1 LFASTLCSCHNR
13 PYLGAPNA
21 TTIAPIGAASFLFS
35 ISTSKLE
42 KACKKIQRK
51 AGPSLPI
58 SSAFALQLKKIL
70 LGQYKKHPFYVY
82 KYMYK
87 KLLLVPVL
95 VFCFLTVSAQ
105 KRKFD
110 VQGKAGA
117 RGIMPENTVEGMLKA
132 LDLGVTT
139 LEMDAVITK
148 DKKVVLSQE
157 PYFNNEISLT
167 PKGKPISL
175 KDQKKYNIY
184 KMDYAEVKKFDVGS
198 KVHSRFPSQVKFKA
212 YKPLLSE
219 TIDAAEAYAKSHKI
233 AKPVYSIETKTIK
246 NGDNEFH
253 PEPAEFVEL
262 IMEVINDKNIAK
274 RVIIESFDMRT
285 LQYLH
290 EKYPK
295 IQTSLLI
302 DEKEP
307 FETYIEKLGFKP
319 TIYSPY
325 SVLVGKGLVDR
336 CHDMGVRI
344 IPWTVNSVKEVKYF
358 MSLGVDGIIT
368 DYPNIMGQIK

>member
-1 LFASTLCSCHNR
+1 MH
-13 PYLGAPNA
+13 
-21 TTIAPIGAASFLFS
+21 
-35 ISTSKLE
+35 
-42 KACKKIQRK
+42 
-51 AGPSLPI
+51 
-58 SSAFALQLKKIL
+58 
-70 LGQYKKHPFYVY
+70 
-82 KYMYK
+82 K
-87 KLLLVPVL
+87 KLLLL
-95 VFCFLTVSAQ
+95 STLILIFLNVSAQ
-105 KRKFD
+105 KKKFD

-117 RGIMPENTVEGMLKA
+117 RGIMPENTIEGMLKA

-139 LEMDAVITK
+139 LEMDAVISK
-148 DKKVVLSQE
+148 DKQVVLSQE
-157 PYFNNEISLT
+157 PYFNNEISLQ
-167 PKGKPISL
+167 PNGKAITL
-175 KDQKKYNIY
+175 KDQKNFNIY
-184 KMDYAEVKKFDVGS
+184 KMDYDEIKKFDVGS
-198 KVHSRFPSQVKFKA
+198 KVHSRFPGQMKFKA

-219 TIDAAEAYAKSHKI
+219 TIDAVEAYVKAHKM

-246 NGDNEFH
+246 KGDNEFH
-253 PEPAEFVEL
+253 PEPAEFVDL
-262 IMEVINDKNIAK
+262 IMSVINEKKLAK

-307 FETYIEKLGFKP
+307 FEDYIEKLGFKP

-336 CHDMGVRI
+336 CHEMGIKI
-344 IPWTVNSVKEVKYF
+344 IPWTVNTVKDVKYF

-368 DYPNIMGQIK
+368 DFPNIMGQLK

>member
-1 LFASTLCSCHNR
+1 MIKKLPLLLILVFLSFQLFA
-13 PYLGAPNA
+13 
-21 TTIAPIGAASFLFS
+21 
-35 ISTSKLE
+35 
-42 KACKKIQRK
+42 
-51 AGPSLPI
+51 
-58 SSAFALQLKKIL
+58 
-70 LGQYKKHPFYVY
+70 
-82 KYMYK
+82 
-87 KLLLVPVL
+87 
-95 VFCFLTVSAQ
+95 Q
-105 KRKFD
+105 KQKFD

-117 RGIMPENTVEGMLKA
+117 RGLMPENTIEGMLKA
-132 LDLGVTT
+132 LDLGVNT

-148 DKKVVLSQE
+148 DKQVVLSQE

-167 PKGKPISL
+167 PAGKPITL
-175 KDQKKYNIY
+175 RNQKEYNIF
-184 KMDYAEVKKFDVGS
+184 KMDYEQVKKFDVGS
-198 KVHSRFPSQVKFKA
+198 KVHARFPGQMKFKA
-212 YKPLLSE
+212 YKPLLTE
-219 TIDAAEAYAKSHKI
+219 TIDAVELYAKKHKLP
-233 AKPVYSIETKTIK
+233 KPVYNIETKTIK

-262 IMEVINDKNIAK
+262 IMAVVNAKKISK

-295 IQTSLLI
+295 VQTSLLI

-307 FETYIEKLGFKP
+307 FEDYIAKLGFKP

-336 CHDMGVRI
+336 CHEMGIKI
-344 IPWTVNSVKEVKYF
+344 IPWTVNTVKEVKYF

-368 DYPNIMGQIK
+368 DFPNIMNQLK

>member
-1 LFASTLCSCHNR
+1 MH
-13 PYLGAPNA
+13 
-21 TTIAPIGAASFLFS
+21 
-35 ISTSKLE
+35 
-42 KACKKIQRK
+42 
-51 AGPSLPI
+51 
-58 SSAFALQLKKIL
+58 
-70 LGQYKKHPFYVY
+70 
-82 KYMYK
+82 K
-87 KLLLVPVL
+87 KLLLL
-95 VFCFLTVSAQ
+95 SILFLIFYSAFAQ
-105 KRKFD
+105 KQKFD

-117 RGIMPENTVEGMLKA
+117 RGIMPENTIQGMLKA

-139 LEMDAVITK
+139 LEMDAVISK
-148 DKKVVLSQE
+148 DKQVVLSQE
-157 PYFNNEISLT
+157 PYFNNEISLQ
-167 PKGKPISL
+167 PNGKAITL
-175 KDQKKYNIY
+175 KDQKTFNIY
-184 KMDYAEVKKFDVGS
+184 KMNYEEVKKFDVGS
-198 KVHSRFPSQVKFKA
+198 KVHARFPGQMKFKA

-219 TIDAAEAYAKSHKI
+219 TIDAVESYAKEHRI

-253 PEPAEFVEL
+253 PEPAEFVDL
-262 IMEVINDKNIAK
+262 IMEVVNSKKIAK

-307 FETYIEKLGFKP
+307 FEDYIEKLGFKP

-336 CHDMGVRI
+336 CHEMGIKI
-344 IPWTVNSVKEVKYF
+344 IPWTVNTVREIKYF
-358 MSLGVDGIIT
+358 QGLGVDGIIT
-368 DYPNIMGQIK
+368 DFPNLMEQIK

>member
-1 LFASTLCSCHNR
+1 MH
-13 PYLGAPNA
+13 
-21 TTIAPIGAASFLFS
+21 
-35 ISTSKLE
+35 
-42 KACKKIQRK
+42 
-51 AGPSLPI
+51 
-58 SSAFALQLKKIL
+58 
-70 LGQYKKHPFYVY
+70 
-82 KYMYK
+82 K
-87 KLLLVPVL
+87 KLLILSVAI
-95 VFCFLTVSAQ
+95 FLLFNASAQ

-117 RGIMPENTVEGMLKA
+117 RGIMPENTIQGMLKA

-139 LEMDAVITK
+139 LEMDAVISK
-148 DKKVVLSQE
+148 DKQVVLSQE
-157 PYFNNEISLT
+157 PYFNNEISLM
-167 PKGKPISL
+167 PNGKAITF
-175 KDQKKYNIY
+175 KDQKNYNIY
-184 KMDYAEVKKFDVGS
+184 KMDYEQVKKFDVGS
-198 KVHSRFPSQVKFKA
+198 KVHARFPGQMKFKA

-219 TIDAAEAYAKSHKI
+219 TIDAVEAYVQENRLAR
-233 AKPVYSIETKTIK
+233 PVYNIETKTIK

-253 PEPAEFVEL
+253 PEPAEFVDL
-262 IMEVINDKNIAK
+262 IMEVVNAKKISK

-307 FETYIEKLGFKP
+307 FEDYITKLGFKP

-336 CHDMGVRI
+336 CHEMGIKI
-344 IPWTVNSVKEVKYF
+344 IPWTVNTIKDLKYF
-358 MSLGVDGIIT
+358 MSLGVDGVIT
-368 DYPNIMGQIK
+368 DFPNLMNQIK